1 MTYHL
6 FPDTGISKTWIDSTT
21 HSLSPGFA
29 GIPNPLFAMEN
40 AMMFFSDGKDAIQ
53 ELITAVKENQ

>member
-1 MTYHL
+1 
-6 FPDTGISKTWIDSTT
+6 
-21 HSLSPGFA
+21 
-29 GIPNPLFAMEN
+29 MEN